1 MARNERMIEA
11 SPEDVFGVLAD
22 ARGYAYWVIG
32 SIEVREA
39 DSGWPEAGTRFH
51 HTVGVGPLRVQDHT
65 TVEDVSPG
73 RFLQLKTK
81 ARPLGNAR
89 VKLELERANGGTRV
103 TMIED
108 PADKPT
114 AVIFTPLTH
123 LATRVRNARSLDRL
137 AELAEG
143 RRPMP
148 GEEDRTGDRSTSG
161 PNSVENPE
169 ARRRRTFWMA
179 GLALAGGG
187 SLALLAALSRRRR

>member
-1 MARNERMIEA
+1 M
-11 SPEDVFGVLAD
+11 LAD

-39 DSGWPEAGTRFH
+39 DSAWPQQGARFH
-51 HTVGVGPLRVQDHT
+51 HTVGMGPLRVQDHT
-65 TVEDVSPG
+65 AVEEVTPG
-73 RFLQLKTK
+73 QFLQLKTR

-89 VKLELERANGGTRV
+89 VKLELEPANGGTRI

-114 AVIFTPLTH
+114 AFLFTPLTH
-123 LATRVRNARSLDRL
+123 LATRHRNARSLDRL

-148 GEEDRTGDRSTSG
+148 GDEHGASQQSTDGDG
-161 PNSVENPE
+161 SVENPE
-169 ARRRRTFWMA
+169 ARRRRSRWLV
-179 GLALAGGG
+179 GLPLAGAATLGL
-187 SLALLAALSRRRR
+187 LALLYVRRG